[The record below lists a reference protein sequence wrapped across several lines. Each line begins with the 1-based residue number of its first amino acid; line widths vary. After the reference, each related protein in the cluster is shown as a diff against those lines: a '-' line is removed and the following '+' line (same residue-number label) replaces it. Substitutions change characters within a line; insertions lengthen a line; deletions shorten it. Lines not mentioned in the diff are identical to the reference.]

1 MKGTGQFKVT
11 KRGFD
16 GQWITFTSVGRLLTR
31 GTKMWDFLQ
40 VVERNVTWL
49 MRRPESVDETGGFRL
64 SGGVESW
71 TSPTLVSVRFASNRD
86 SAVLPSGIASSDIY
100 G

>member
-1 MKGTGQFKVT
+1 MDNIYLCRKSANEGDINVGIFAGGRKECHLANE
-11 KRGFD
+11 GP
-16 GQWITFTSVGRLLTR
+16 GSVH
-31 GTKMWDFLQ
+31 K
-40 VVERNVTWL
+40 
-49 MRRPESVDETGGFRL
+49 TGGFRL

-71 TSPTLVSVRFASNRD
+71 TSPTLVSVKFASNRD